1 MKIKNIMKNNSLVI
15 IAGPCSVDEHNRKEL
30 YEIAGIE
37 VTSRA
42 GARQR
47 AVAGARVVGLKSR
60 MFLNV
65 SGEGMGIDYA
75 VFQENTRQLID
86 GGGVDDFALPPS
98 VEIARQLVE
107 DTGMMAAS
115 EVMDPAIQLAPY
127 EGRVGQGKLFLWNP
141 AVNQLGWQV
150 ACMAEYARRNGW
162 KIGLKN
168 PKWVGEALASANARL
183 FTGQTSMEKTWAGL
197 ASFAQRL
204 ENEPV
209 LIHRGVDVAEKGRYR
224 NVPAHEIA
232 RRVKLQTG
240 CKLYFDPSHS
250 YGPKMREEI
259 VPAVIEAMKMNI
271 ADDQYLYDG
280 ILVEAGT
287 SKTDTE
293 QHITLQ
299 ELGEMAGALARF
311 RDLVSPEEPSHDDL
325 ALAHKKRSAV
335 HAMKKV

>member
-1 MKIKNIMKNNSLVI
+1 MKNNSLVI
-15 IAGPCSVDEHNRKEL
+15 IAGPCSVDEHNQKEL
-30 YEIAGIE
+30 YEIADIE

-47 AVAGARVVGLKSR
+47 AIAGARVVGLKSR
-60 MFLNV
+60 TALNAT
-65 SGEGMGIDYA
+65 GEGMGIDYA
-75 VFQENTRQLID
+75 AFRENRERFMS
-86 GGGVDDFALPPS
+86 GGSVDDFALPPS

-115 EVMDPAIQLAPY
+115 EVMDPMLQLAPY

-162 KIGLKN
+162 NIGLKN

-183 FTGQTSMEKTWAGL
+183 FTGQTTMEKTWAGL
-197 ASFAQRL
+197 ASFARGL

-224 NVPAHEIA
+224 SVPVHEIA

-259 VPAVIEAMKMNI
+259 VPAVIEAMKMKI

-287 SKTDTE
+287 SQTDTE

-299 ELGEMAGALARF
+299 ELGEMVTALARF
-311 RDLVSPEEPSHDDL
+311 RDLVEPAREKSPSL
-325 ALAHKKRSAV
+325 AATQ
-335 HAMKKV
+335 KVRARA